1 MQVFRAEEMFLQA
14 NFNINRFCDFR
25 TLIAYLMGDFKSH
38 AL

>member
-1 MQVFRAEEMFLQA
+1 MQVLGTEEMFLQA
-14 NFNINRFCDFR
+14 NFNKNRFCDFR